1 MNKLRKQTQIIILV
15 LAGLI
20 FTLAAFQVD
29 ARSAAQASYQTPTP
43 NTDGQ
48 IIYTVQ
54 EGDSCT
60 RIYLLTGV
68 PIDQIIALNN
78 LTAECV
84 LTPGQQLVIAMVDP
98 ATATPEGPAQTPTP
112 GPPTPTAFA
121 GNAEVC
127 IVLFE
132 DLDGN
137 QMRTE
142 SELYLPGGVVSISN
156 RAGTFSETL
165 ETVGGDPALVEPAC
179 FENVPEG
186 DYNLSMG
193 IPEGYIATTSLNVP
207 LEVTAGDTIVIDFG
221 AQPSSQAPEP
231 VSPTQGGG
239 RSPLLLAIGILLLAG
254 GAGLAF
260 FFIRARARGLNPWR
274 GAVLSNHSP
283 D

>member
-1 MNKLRKQTQIIILV
+1 MKNHRKHFPIAILV
-15 LAGLI
+15 LLGLS
-20 FTLAAFQVD
+20 FTLSVLRVE
-29 ARSAAQASYQTPTP
+29 ARSPSQASYQTPTP
-43 NTDGQ
+43 NADGQ

-60 RIYLLTGV
+60 RIFLLTGV
-68 PIDQIIALNN
+68 PIDQIIVLNN

-84 LTPGQQLVIAMVDP
+84 LSPGQQLVIATVEP
-98 ATATPEGPAQTPTP
+98 ATATLEGPAPTPTP
-112 GPPTPTAFA
+112 GPPTPTPFA

-127 IVLFE
+127 VVLFE

-142 SELYLPGGVVSISN
+142 TEFYLAGGVVSISN
-156 RAGTFSETL
+156 RAGTYSETI
-165 ETVGGDPALVEPAC
+165 ETVGGDPALLEPTC
-179 FENVPEG
+179 FEDVPEG

-231 VSPTQGGG
+231 DEPVQGGG
-239 RSPLLLAIGILLLAG
+239 RSPLLLAIGILFLAG

-260 FFIRARARGLNPWR
+260 FFIRSRAR
-274 GAVLSNHSP
+274 S
-283 D
+283 

>member
-1 MNKLRKQTQIIILV
+1 MKYDRNLIQPLILILFGLALV
-15 LAGLI
+15 LVAVRVEASP
-20 FTLAAFQVD
+20 F
-29 ARSAAQASYQTPTP
+29 SQASYQTPTP
-43 NTDGQ
+43 NVDGQ

-60 RIYLLTGV
+60 RIFLLTGV
-68 PIDQIIALNN
+68 PIEQLIELNN

-84 LTPGQQLVIAMVDP
+84 LTAGQQLVIATVEP
-98 ATATPEGPAQTPTP
+98 ATPTPEGPAPTPTA
-112 GPPTPTAFA
+112 GPPTPTPFD

-127 IVLFE
+127 VVLFE

-137 QMRTE
+137 QMRGE
-142 SELYLPGGVVSISN
+142 SEVYLAGGVVSMNN

-165 ETVGGDPALVEPAC
+165 ETVGGSPDLVEPAC
-179 FENVPEG
+179 FEDVPEG

-193 IPEGYIATTSLNVP
+193 IPEGTIATTSLNVP

-231 VSPTQGGG
+231 SDPAQGGG
-239 RSPLLLAIGILLLAG
+239 RQPLLLVIGILFLAG

-260 FFIRARARGLNPWR
+260 FFIRSRLK
-274 GAVLSNHSP
+274 S
-283 D
+283 

>member
-1 MNKLRKQTQIIILV
+1 MNKLRKLTQIIILV

-29 ARSAAQASYQTPTP
+29 ARPAAQASYQTPTP

-98 ATATPEGPAQTPTP
+98 ATATPEGPAETPTP

-121 GNAEVC
+121 GNADVC

-239 RSPLLLAIGILLLAG
+239 RSPLLLAVGILLLAG

-260 FFIRARARGLNPWR
+260 FFIRARARG
-274 GAVLSNHSP
+274 
-283 D
+283 